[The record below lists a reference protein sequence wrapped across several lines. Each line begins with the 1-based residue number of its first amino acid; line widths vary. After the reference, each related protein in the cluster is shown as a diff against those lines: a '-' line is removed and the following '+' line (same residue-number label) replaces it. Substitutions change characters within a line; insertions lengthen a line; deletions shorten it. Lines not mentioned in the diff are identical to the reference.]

1 MDDAEGRGASLM
13 HGAAS
18 LLLLAF
24 SSASPCQTT
33 PASPLAPTV
42 KVGKEFKKTTGL
54 VKELQN
60 GDVSCVIVLQDED
73 GKEFMESGDFDICFQ
88 KPSLIGKRV
97 RLRYEMAS
105 VMAASC
111 QGDVDCKKTDRIALV
126 VQASIIDAKA
136 AAK

>member
-33 PASPLAPTV
+33 PASPMAPTV

-73 GKEFMESGDFDICFQ
+73 GKEFMESGDFDICIQ
-88 KPSLIGKRV
+88 KPSLIGKYRKLLNRLVANIGRV
-97 RLRYEMAS
+97 EPFLLYLVFSS
-105 VMAASC
+105 VQSC
-111 QGDVDCKKTDRIALV
+111 ER
-126 VQASIIDAKA
+126 
-136 AAK
+136 